1 MTLTISKASMSVSA
15 SLTGTQNGLQSADS
29 MDTGLT
35 RYNFPE
41 VGTASVS
48 MVFYVTVNG
57 VRKTKLVES
66 ISASDS
72 AGEELNSSSSSRRVS
87 LSVSGSKSAAISTSV
102 AVKFAPG
109 DVIGL
114 LTETV
119 ITFSTSTIPKG
130 SNVSYTKSTA
140 ASITLSW
147 TAKSEN
153 YNNMY
158 YANGLLLSSSD
169 KKYIA
174 ANSSSTA
181 TAILQA
187 RSGSAIFKFNA
198 NGLLQSLN
206 GSTFFRVNPLVAII
220 KLSYKAAAENG
231 YTATYLYRV
240 AGSTAPST
248 KREAAGNVI
257 LRHYLKTNTGVT
269 KYAAQGTYY
278 CTGTT
283 EYARTLMFDN
293 VEAENMRVHFMTG
306 NNHYDP
312 QNTGDV
318 DYAMIFFYDY
328 GTYS

>member
-15 SLTGTQNGLQSADS
+15 SLTGTQNGLLSADNP
-29 MDTGLT
+29 DTSIA

-72 AGEELNSSSSSRRVS
+72 ADEELNSSSSSRYIS
-87 LSVSGSKSAAISTSV
+87 LSASGSKSAAISTSV

-119 ITFSTSTIPKG
+119 ITYSTSTIPRG
-130 SNVSYTKSTA
+130 SNVRYTKSTA

-147 TAKSEN
+147 TATSEN

-206 GSTFFRVNPLVAII
+206 GSTFFRVNPLIWVA
-220 KLSYKAAAENG
+220 KVSTESGSSASLSVIYNPMGKVFDTKRTDTGRIRVTHSLNHTNYTIAAHGFGPNSGTAATGGNR
-231 YTATYLYRV
+231 YVYMITKTATYFEVVMNLDHVNYDGICEILLYDL
-240 AGSTAPST
+240 SS
-248 KREAAGNVI
+248 
-257 LRHYLKTNTGVT
+257 
-269 KYAAQGTYY
+269 
-278 CTGTT
+278 
-283 EYARTLMFDN
+283 F
-293 VEAENMRVHFMTG
+293 
-306 NNHYDP
+306 
-312 QNTGDV
+312 
-318 DYAMIFFYDY
+318 
-328 GTYS
+328 S